1 MLAAAAMSFNLKMKK
16 TKQVFGTGHSM
27 GEWKSWEKQGSL
39 FRLLLSDTLLSKE
52 ATLSS

>member
-1 MLAAAAMSFNLKMKK
+1 MSFNLKMKK
-16 TKQVFGTGHSM
+16 QSQVYGTGHSV

-39 FRLLLSDTLLSKE
+39 FRLLPSDILLSKD